1 MKFIKE
7 ARAQICPLVVSR
19 AFLFTNNFWTC
30 ALGLLL
36 RPACIFHLLQQRKSS
51 CRFPKLVRHRRIE
64 NFNELSAETNVMDES
79 DASSQFSG
87 PILYSG
93 R

>member
-1 MKFIKE
+1 MRVGVALE
-7 ARAQICPLVVSR
+7 ACAFSTCCSR
-19 AFLFTNNFWTC
+19 EKVYVGFQSLYDMEESN
-30 ALGLLL
+30 
-36 RPACIFHLLQQRKSS
+36 
-51 CRFPKLVRHRRIE
+51 

-79 DASSQFSG
+79 DASSQYSG

>member
-1 MKFIKE
+1 MFST
-7 ARAQICPLVVSR
+7 CCSR
-19 AFLFTNNFWTC
+19 EKVHVGFQSLYGMEESN
-30 ALGLLL
+30 
-36 RPACIFHLLQQRKSS
+36 
-51 CRFPKLVRHRRIE
+51 

-79 DASSQFSG
+79 DASSQYFG

>member
-1 MKFIKE
+1 ME
-7 ARAQICPLVVSR
+7 ES
-19 AFLFTNNFWTC
+19 
-30 ALGLLL
+30 
-36 RPACIFHLLQQRKSS
+36 
-51 CRFPKLVRHRRIE
+51 

-79 DASSQFSG
+79 DACSQYSG

>member
-1 MKFIKE
+1 MRVGVALE
-7 ARAQICPLVVSR
+7 ACAGAFSTCCSREKVNVGFQSLYDMEVS
-19 AFLFTNNFWTC
+19 T
-30 ALGLLL
+30 
-36 RPACIFHLLQQRKSS
+36 
-51 CRFPKLVRHRRIE
+51 

-79 DASSQFSG
+79 DASSQYSG